1 MLLAQTS
8 DKEAQADE
16 KGTPVPRSALAREEL
31 DVDLYLAE
39 KMLGVSL
46 RLRSPT
52 GAGQGVPIAGPAAT
66 GALPDVTRLRFLLA
80 IVGPVWGSLEP
91 MPGVSKGFGR
101 LLPVCLG
108 QTKHHR

>member
-16 KGTPVPRSALAREEL
+16 KGSPSVLAHEEF
-31 DVDLYLAE
+31 DVDLTSRKRCSA
-39 KMLGVSL
+39 SAL

-52 GAGQGVPIAGPAAT
+52 GAGPGFPIAGPVAT
-66 GALPDVTRLRFLLA
+66 GALLDVTRLRFLLA
-80 IVGPVWGSLEP
+80 IVGPMWRSLDL

-108 QTKHHR
+108 